1 MNLSHFQLEDEEK
14 KKQQGFSA
22 WRTLFPL
29 VAYYVSTC
37 LVQRVGARHVSFC
50 VYNEF
55 ISRALGADYISMVIT
70 PLPSGFLVNSNS
82 DFEVRKMCVKTH
94 RPDAVA

>member
-1 MNLSHFQLEDEEK
+1 M
-14 KKQQGFSA
+14 
-22 WRTLFPL
+22 FP
-29 VAYYVSTC
+29 
-37 LVQRVGARHVSFC
+37 F

-55 ISRALGADYISMVIT
+55 ISRALGADYSSMVIT